1 LPPLVDKSLSRG
13 WKVVLQFAGEET
25 RDLIDNQLWTWREA
39 SFLPH
44 ATDGGEFDARQPV
57 LLTTGDANAND
68 ANVRFLCGGA
78 ELESPEGYERIVVM
92 FDGHD
97 NEQLERARG
106 QWRRFSGIGHQLT
119 YWQQAGEGR
128 WERKA

>member
-1 LPPLVDKSLSRG
+1 MPSLVEKSVARG
-13 WKVVLQFAGEET
+13 WKVILQFPAEPV
-25 RDLIDNQLWTWREA
+25 RDQIDGHLWTWREQ

-44 ATDGGEFDARQPV
+44 GVDGGEFDARQPI
-57 LLTTGDANAND
+57 LLTTGEGNPNGANI
-68 ANVRFLCGGA
+68 RFLCAGA
-78 ELESPEGYERIVVM
+78 DIDNVAGYERVVVM

-106 QWRRFSGIGHQLT
+106 QWRRFAGPDNQLT
-119 YWQQAGEGR
+119 YWQQNGAGG

>member
-1 LPPLVDKSLSRG
+1 M
-13 WKVVLQFAGEET
+13 LQFAGDET

-44 ATDGGEFDARQPV
+44 AIDGGEFDARQPV
-57 LLTTGDANAND
+57 LLTTGHENPNGAP
-68 ANVRFLCGGA
+68 VRFLCGGA
-78 ELESPEGYERIVVM
+78 ELDDADGYERIVVM

-106 QWRRFSGIGHQLT
+106 QWRRFSGGSHQLT
-119 YWQQAGEGR
+119 YWQQTGAGG
-128 WERKA
+128 WEKKA